1 MLTATDR
8 YIRQEGVLPLGM
20 RLQTKL
26 NLLGGDAAADFA
38 RFLLGGAAGAG
49 IELASDFHGSAAE
62 EASHFLRAVLDEMAA
77 FINSFV
83 AYDYLDPHNLGLD
96 VSAANQGRNNAW
108 IALPINDV
116 PRSRWIL
123 DEMIAANVNM
133 PVLLVLSGPGGF
145 LVGRCSCP
153 AVALEQVDSL
163 ATRSQPISNGPPEM
177 DVAAAGIVLCEMTN
191 GADDTTPWRLCAY
204 YSQHRPDRVQPAK
217 TNPTLGDLAT
227 EIAVPVQ
234 ETAPF
239 SEHPLVCVGA
249 GALAN
254 WAFWPIAHA
263 QEGVRARFYD
273 GDPEVEIHN
282 VSRQPLVADAVGP
295 HPKVTPMVR
304 ALQLIDQQGNYEGIC
319 RFIHSPGDIDPAVL
333 RSSSALLSL
342 PDNDKARVWSGDA
355 ALAAGVPLATAGSSV
370 HGGQAVICRPDRGA
384 CVRCLLGLDEAD
396 VTSDESASCAHQTE
410 SIVSPNMVASGLL
423 MAELRLA
430 LSTDVEPVN
439 IRFTTSG
446 ASGNR
451 LQRMISNP
459 PMCAHVR
466 AAREGK

>member
-1 MLTATDR
+1 
-8 YIRQEGVLPLGM
+8 M

-26 NLLGGDAAADFA
+26 NLLGGNAAADFA

-49 IELASDFHGSAAE
+49 IELASDYHGSAAE
-62 EASHFLRAVLDEMAA
+62 EPSHFLRAVLDEMAA
-77 FINSFV
+77 YINSFV
-83 AYDYLDPHNLGLD
+83 AYDYLDPQNLALD
-96 VSAANQGRNNAW
+96 VSAASQGRSNAW
-108 IALPINDV
+108 IALPINHV
-116 PRSRWIL
+116 PRTRRIL
-123 DEMIAANVNM
+123 DEMIAAKVSM

-153 AVALEQVDSL
+153 AIALEQVDSL
-163 ATRSQPISNGPPEM
+163 ATTTRPLPNGPPEM
-177 DVAAAGIVLCEMTN
+177 DVAAAGIVLCEMIN
-191 GADDTTPWRLCAY
+191 GADELAPWRLCAY
-204 YSQHRPDRVQPAK
+204 YSQHRADRVQPAK
-217 TNPTLGDLAT
+217 TNPTLGDLAA
-227 EIAVPVQ
+227 EIAVPVR

-254 WAFWPIAHA
+254 WAFWPLANST
-263 QEGVRARFYD
+263 EGVKARFYD
-273 GDPEVEIHN
+273 GDREVEIHN

-304 ALQLIDQQGNYEGIC
+304 ALQTIDQHGKYEGIC

-370 HGGQAVICRPDRGA
+370 HGGQSVICRPDRGA
-384 CVRCLLGLDEAD
+384 CVRCLLGLDETD
-396 VTSDESASCAHQTE
+396 PSTDQSASCAQQTE
-410 SIVSPNMVASGLL
+410 SIVATNMVAAGLL

-446 ASGNR
+446 GSGNR